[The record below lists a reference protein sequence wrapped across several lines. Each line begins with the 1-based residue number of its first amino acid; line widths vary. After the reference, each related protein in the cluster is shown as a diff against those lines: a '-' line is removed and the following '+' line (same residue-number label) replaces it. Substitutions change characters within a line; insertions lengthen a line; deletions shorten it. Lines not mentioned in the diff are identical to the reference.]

1 MLNYDFEQ
9 YVGQA
14 ICSVKKKKCSKNI
27 ITQIDFKVFFKMHQ
41 VQLIYDGNVT
51 DNQKSSKI
59 ILDH

>member
-1 MLNYDFEQ
+1 MLAKRFVQ
-9 YVGQA
+9 L
-14 ICSVKKKKCSKNI
+14 KKKCSKNI

-51 DNQKSSKI
+51 DNQKSNKI